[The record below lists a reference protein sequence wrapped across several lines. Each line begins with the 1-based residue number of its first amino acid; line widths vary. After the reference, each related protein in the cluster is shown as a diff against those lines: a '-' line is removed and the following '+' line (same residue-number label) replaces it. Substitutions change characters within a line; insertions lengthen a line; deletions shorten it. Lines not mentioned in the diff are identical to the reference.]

1 MPKINV
7 KEEKNKMKKNAYKYA
22 AMSAI
27 EEVLIDKV
35 DTLRNSVEYTRAN
48 YVEGDTLPSWA
59 NKQIERDT
67 AIADFIE
74 DFLSKM

>member
-1 MPKINV
+1 
-7 KEEKNKMKKNAYKYA
+7 MKKNVYKYA

-27 EEVLIDKV
+27 EEVQLDKV
-35 DTLRNSVEYTRAN
+35 DALRNSVEYTRTN
-48 YVEGDTLPSWA
+48 YVEYDTLPEWA
-59 NKQIERDT
+59 KKQIERDT

>member
-1 MPKINV
+1 
-7 KEEKNKMKKNAYKYA
+7 MKKNVYKYA

-27 EEVLIDKV
+27 EEVLVDKV
-35 DTLRNSVEYTRAN
+35 ETLRNSVEYTREKYAD
-48 YVEGDTLPSWA
+48 GDKLADWVK
-59 NKQIERDT
+59 KQIERDT

>member
-1 MPKINV
+1 
-7 KEEKNKMKKNAYKYA
+7 MKKNLYKYA

-27 EEVLIDKV
+27 EEALNEKV
-35 DTLRNSVEYTRAN
+35 DTIRNSIEYTRAQ
-48 YVEGDTLPSWA
+48 YVEGDTLPDWA
-59 NKQIERDT
+59 KKQIERDT

>member
-1 MPKINV
+1 
-7 KEEKNKMKKNAYKYA
+7 MKKNVYKYA

-27 EEVLIDKV
+27 EEALVDKV
-35 DTLRNSVEYTRAN
+35 DSLRNSVEYTRAH
-48 YVEGDTLPSWA
+48 YVDCDTLPEWA
-59 NKQIERDT
+59 KKQIERDT

>member
-1 MPKINV
+1 
-7 KEEKNKMKKNAYKYA
+7 MKKIAYKYA

-27 EEVLIDKV
+27 EEALCDKV
-35 DTLRNSVEYTRAN
+35 DALRNSVDYTRSS
-48 YVEGDTLPSWA
+48 YDEGDTLPEWA

-74 DFLSKM
+74 DFISKM

>member
-1 MPKINV
+1 
-7 KEEKNKMKKNAYKYA
+7 MKKNVYKYA

-27 EEVLIDKV
+27 EEALIDKV
-35 DTLRNSVEYTRAN
+35 DSLRNSVEYTRAQ
-48 YVEGDTLPSWA
+48 YVESDTLPEWTK
-59 NKQIERDT
+59 KQIERDT

>member
-1 MPKINV
+1 
-7 KEEKNKMKKNAYKYA
+7 MKKNNYKYA

-35 DTLRNSVEYTRAN
+35 DSLRNSVEYTRTH
-48 YVEGDTLPSWA
+48 YVEGDTLPEWA
-59 NKQIERDT
+59 KKQIERDT

-74 DFLSKM
+74 DFISNM

>member
-1 MPKINV
+1 
-7 KEEKNKMKKNAYKYA
+7 MKKNLYKYA

-27 EEVLIDKV
+27 EEALNEKV
-35 DTLRNSVEYTRAN
+35 DTIRNSIEYTRAQ
-48 YVEGDTLPSWA
+48 YVEGDTLPEWA
-59 NKQIERDT
+59 KRQIERDT

>member
-1 MPKINV
+1 
-7 KEEKNKMKKNAYKYA
+7 MKKNVYKYA

-27 EEVLIDKV
+27 EEALVDKV
-35 DTLRNSVEYTRAN
+35 ETLRNSVEYTRAN

-59 NKQIERDT
+59 TKQIERDT

>member
-1 MPKINV
+1 
-7 KEEKNKMKKNAYKYA
+7 MKKNAYKYA

-27 EEVLIDKV
+27 EEALIDKI
-35 DTLRNSVEYTRAN
+35 DSLRNSVEYTQAH
-48 YVEGDTLPSWA
+48 YVEGDTLPEWA
-59 NKQIERDT
+59 KKQIERDT

>member
-1 MPKINV
+1 
-7 KEEKNKMKKNAYKYA
+7 MKKIAYKYA

-27 EEVLIDKV
+27 EEVLVDKIDS
-35 DTLRNSVEYTRAN
+35 LRNSVDYTRSN
-48 YVEGDTLPSWA
+48 YVEGDTLPDWVK
-59 NKQIERDT
+59 KQIERDT

>member
-1 MPKINV
+1 
-7 KEEKNKMKKNAYKYA
+7 MKKNVYKYA

-27 EEVLIDKV
+27 EEVLVDKV
-35 DTLRNSVEYTRAN
+35 ETLRNSVEYTREKYAD
-48 YVEGDTLPSWA
+48 GDTLADWVK
-59 NKQIERDT
+59 KQIERDT

>member
-1 MPKINV
+1 
-7 KEEKNKMKKNAYKYA
+7 MKKNVYKYA

-27 EEVLIDKV
+27 EEALIDKV

-48 YVEGDTLPSWA
+48 YVDGDTLPEWA
-59 NKQIERDT
+59 KKQIERDT

>member
-1 MPKINV
+1 
-7 KEEKNKMKKNAYKYA
+7 MKKIAYKYA

-27 EEVLIDKV
+27 EEALVDKV
-35 DTLRNSVEYTRAN
+35 DSLRNSVEYTRAQ
-48 YVEGDTLPSWA
+48 YGEGGTMSEWA

-74 DFLSKM
+74 DFISKM

>member
-1 MPKINV
+1 
-7 KEEKNKMKKNAYKYA
+7 MKKNVYKYA

-27 EEVLIDKV
+27 EEVLNEKV
-35 DTLRNSVEYTRAN
+35 DTIRNSVEYTRAQ
-48 YVEGDTLPSWA
+48 YADYEPKPEWVM
-59 NKQIERDT
+59 KQIERDT